1 MSDDIVSKCI
11 KCGKMHTEI
20 TKKCDKCKEKA
31 RLYRENNKEKIS
43 KKEKEAYA
51 ANPEKKKANAN
62 ARYAEKKEDIRAKV
76 KAERA
81 ENPEKI
87 RAQNRSYANS
97 REGKKKKILID
108 AKSRGKSVSMTDEE
122 IMNMTDLPC
131 VYCGKET
138 EDAIRRNGIDR
149 LDSSSGYDLSNCVSC
164 CGVCNLSKG
173 QVDPITF
180 IERAKQISLHHD
192 GPGNITKNWSQINKK
207 TFINYR
213 NNTIKSGKIFDLT
226 KNEFEELISKD
237 CEYCGRSTTAK
248 HQNGIDCINC
258 DPAIGYI
265 ISNCVPAC
273 RDCNFMKNI
282 MTSEDFIA
290 LMKKVAMCDYAFGDV
305 PRILTTFIP
314 KKKDV

>member
-97 REGKKKKILID
+97 REGKKKKILIG
-108 AKSRGKSVSMTDEE
+108 AKSRGMSVTMTDEE
-122 IMNMTDLPC
+122 IMSMTDLPC

-149 LDSSSGYDLSNCVSC
+149 IDSSIGYDLSNCVPC
-164 CGVCNLSKG
+164 CSICNKSKG
-173 QVDPITF
+173 QVDPLTF
-180 IERAKQISLHHD
+180 IERAKQISLCQGD
-192 GPGNITKNWSQINKK
+192 YGEITDKWSQICKQK
-207 TFINYR
+207 FCDYKHIILK
-213 NNTIKSGKIFDLT
+213 NNKIFDLT
-226 KNEFEELISKD
+226 KEEFEELRSKD
-237 CEYCGRSTTAK
+237 CEYCGRSTTLK
-248 HQNGIDCINC
+248 HQNGIDCVNY

-273 RDCNFMKNI
+273 RDCNFMKQT
-282 MTSEDFIA
+282 MTYEEFIA
-290 LMKKVAMCDYAFGDV
+290 LMKKVAMCDYDFGDV
-305 PRILTTFIP
+305 SRVLTTFTP